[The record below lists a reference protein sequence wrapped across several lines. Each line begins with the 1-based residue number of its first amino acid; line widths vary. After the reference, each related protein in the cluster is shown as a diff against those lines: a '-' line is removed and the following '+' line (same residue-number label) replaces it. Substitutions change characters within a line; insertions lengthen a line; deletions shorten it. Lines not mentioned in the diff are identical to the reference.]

1 MTPRDKIEFI
11 DGALW
16 TVVAFVI
23 WAFGYAIL
31 KSPS

>member
-1 MTPRDKIEFI
+1 MTPRDKMELI
-11 DGALW
+11 DATLW

-31 KSPS
+31 KSLS